1 MNAEHESMTRTYEVE
16 AEKAGVHFLG
26 MQQFTPD
33 FSAPLFSFPKH
44 VCNGTTFSLNVGESL
59 PAAIERK
66 KKEFQEAIQ

>member
-1 MNAEHESMTRTYEVE
+1 MKPVYASEIETYTRE
-16 AEKAGVHFLG
+16 AEKTGVHFLG

-66 KKEFQEAIQ
+66 KKEFQEATQ

>member
-1 MNAEHESMTRTYEVE
+1 MKSEIETYTRE
-16 AEKAGVHFLG
+16 AEKEGVHFLG

-59 PAAIERK
+59 VEAIQRK
-66 KKEFQEAIQ
+66 KKEFQEATQ